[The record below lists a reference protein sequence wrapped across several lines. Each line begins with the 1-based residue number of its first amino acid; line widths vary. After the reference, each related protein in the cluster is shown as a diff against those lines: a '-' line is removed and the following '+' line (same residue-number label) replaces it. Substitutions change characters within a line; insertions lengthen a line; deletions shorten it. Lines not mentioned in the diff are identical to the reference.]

1 MPSQDKYTDPEL
13 REQVKE
19 EIKEGDKGGAPG
31 QWSARKAQMM
41 ASEYKKR
48 GGDYTTSK
56 DEQDQSQK
64 NLSKWTDEEWQTK
77 EGSGHAKQSDGTE
90 KRYLPKKAWE
100 NMSEGEKEE
109 TEKAKVEGGKQGK
122 QFVGNSDKAKKS
134 RKKASDK
141 AEEKGQQEGSR
152 SEEESGT
159 NDDDAEQENG
169 SATEDGEE
177 SQSDGEKNKTRG
189 QKRGRPRK
197 SESSP
202 NKKPK
207 TNAREGEQNS
217 SPNGSNDEQDAKNGD
232 TVGSKHDKAEPP
244 AKQGSKD
251 RLPKEGQHVHWKALP
266 GYVEGEVVETVDEE
280 KEVEGKQVKG
290 SKGDPRIVL
299 RSNSTGKICVHKP
312 EAVFF
317 D

>member
-64 NLSKWTDEEWQTK
+64 NLSD
-77 EGSGHAKQSDGTE
+77 GHAKQSDGTE

-100 NMSEGEKEE
+100 NMSEGKKEE

-141 AEEKGQQEGSR
+141 AQEKGQQEGST
-152 SEEESGT
+152 SEEESDT

-169 SATEDGEE
+169 SATEDGEG
-177 SQSDGEKNKTRG
+177 SQSDGEKNKSRG

-207 TNAREGEQNS
+207 TNAREGEH
-217 SPNGSNDEQDAKNGD
+217 NGSPSGFKDGQDAKNGH

-266 GYVEGEVVETVDEE
+266 GYVEGEVVEIVDEE

-299 RSNSTGKICVHKP
+299 RSKSTGKICVHKP

>member
-1 MPSQDKYTDPEL
+1 
-13 REQVKE
+13 
-19 EIKEGDKGGAPG
+19 
-31 QWSARKAQMM
+31 MM

-56 DEQDQSQK
+56 DDQVKSQK

-100 NMSEGEKEE
+100 DMSEGEKEE

-122 QFVGNSDKAKKS
+122 QYVGNTDKAKKS
-134 RKKASDK
+134 RKKASDE
-141 AEEKGQQEGSR
+141 AEEKDEEKNSA
-152 SEEESGT
+152 SEEERA
-159 NDDDAEQENG
+159 DDAEQENG
-169 SATEDGEE
+169 SASDNGEE
-177 SQSDGEKNKTRG
+177 SPSDGEKKKTRG

-202 NKKPK
+202 NKKSK
-207 TNAREGEQNS
+207 TDARTGEQNGS
-217 SPNGSNDEQDAKNGD
+217 SKGSQDVKGAKNGD

-244 AKQGSKD
+244 AEQGSKD
-251 RLPKEGQHVHWKALP
+251 RLPKEGQNVHWKALP
-266 GYVEGEVVETVDEE
+266 GYVEGEVVEIVDEE

-299 RSNSTGKICVHKP
+299 RSKSTGKICVHKP

>member
-64 NLSKWTDEEWQTK
+64 NLSEWTDEEWQTK

-100 NMSEGEKEE
+100 NMSEGKEEE

-141 AEEKGQQEGSR
+141 AQEKGQQEGST
-152 SEEESGT
+152 SEEESDT

-169 SATEDGEE
+169 
-177 SQSDGEKNKTRG
+177 G

-207 TNAREGEQNS
+207 TNAREGEQNG
-217 SPNGSNDEQDAKNGD
+217 SPSGFKDGQDAKNGD

-266 GYVEGEVVETVDEE
+266 GYVEGEVVEIVDEE

-299 RSNSTGKICVHKP
+299 RSKSTGKICVHKP

>member
-56 DEQDQSQK
+56 DDQEQSQK

-77 EGSGHAKQSDGTE
+77 EGSGHAKQADGTE

-100 NMSEGEKEE
+100 EMSEGEKEE
-109 TEKAKVEGGKQGK
+109 TEKAKQEGGKQGE
-122 QFVGNSDKAKKS
+122 QYVGNTKKAKES
-134 RKKASDK
+134 RKKASEDAK
-141 AEEKGQQEGSR
+141 EEDQDEVSGS
-152 SEEESGT
+152 
-159 NDDDAEQENG
+159 
-169 SATEDGEE
+169 GEE
-177 SQSDGEKNKTRG
+177 SDVNDDSEQEDGTASEGSQEPQSDEEDKQTTGK
-189 QKRGRPRK
+189 KRGRPRK
-197 SESSP
+197 SDSSP
-202 NKKPK
+202 NKRPK
-207 TNAREGEQNS
+207 NNARKGKQ
-217 SPNGSNDEQDAKNGD
+217 NGSANGSHDDSGAKDRD
-232 TVGSKHDKAEPP
+232 TVGSKHDDAEPP
-244 AKQGSKD
+244 AEQGSKD
-251 RLPKEGQHVHWKALP
+251 RLPKEGQQVHWKALP
-266 GYVEGEVVETVDEE
+266 GYVEGEVVEIVEEE
-280 KEVEGKQVKG
+280 KEVEGKHVKG

-312 EAVFF
+312 DAVFF